1 MVFPGKNP
9 SEDREMQHG
18 IRETVQ
24 MAPGRVGP
32 SSRKPPC
39 RGRPAPAA
47 DHVVPEPDSGVAA
60 PPQVPDHADRPTD
73 PDMAY
78 VAAVAAANLA
88 VEGVEDVTRYGLT
101 IPFTRWLFAYKAG
114 LAAEDFAISTKED
127 LELAERARGRNDFAA
142 PGVPTDGNRD
152 STPARHTPR
161 TKTPSDDT
169 GKDEAEDAVP
179 DAQGNEGETDA
190 TPEPKNGAD
199 GEPTGEDV
207 LSIPESKGD
216 RRRPG
221 RTRGADRPVRRANPD
236 AGHVL
241 FEPRKL
247 RWSCTWRTWPLPAGR
262 DDEVPVGAGLVA
274 VPAAHLP
281 ARRVVARLRER
292 PTPAGPDDD
301 LQHPSVRP
309 ARPGVQQGHRPRGP
323 LGIDENEHTT
333 GPGEPLPCERP
344 PKGWRRKAM
353 EPPAPGAPEG
363 DGGGSGDHPRQGT
376 PAAPAEHKTAR
387 DR

>member
-32 SSRKPPC
+32 VFPQAPMPGPS
-39 RGRPAPAA
+39 APAA

-73 PDMAY
+73 PDMAC

-127 LELAERARGRNDFAA
+127 LELAERERAAETTSAA

-152 STPARHTPR
+152 STPPATPSDE
-161 TKTPSDDT
+161 TPSDDT

-199 GEPTGEDV
+199 GEPDGEDV
-207 LSIPESKGD
+207 LSIPES
-216 RRRPG
+216 R
-221 RTRGADRPVRRANPD
+221 
-236 AGHVL
+236 
-241 FEPRKL
+241 
-247 RWSCTWRTWPLPAGR
+247 
-262 DDEVPVGAGLVA
+262 
-274 VPAAHLP
+274 
-281 ARRVVARLRER
+281 
-292 PTPAGPDDD
+292 
-301 LQHPSVRP
+301 
-309 ARPGVQQGHRPRGP
+309 
-323 LGIDENEHTT
+323 
-333 GPGEPLPCERP
+333 
-344 PKGWRRKAM
+344 
-353 EPPAPGAPEG
+353 
-363 DGGGSGDHPRQGT
+363 
-376 PAAPAEHKTAR
+376 
-387 DR
+387 